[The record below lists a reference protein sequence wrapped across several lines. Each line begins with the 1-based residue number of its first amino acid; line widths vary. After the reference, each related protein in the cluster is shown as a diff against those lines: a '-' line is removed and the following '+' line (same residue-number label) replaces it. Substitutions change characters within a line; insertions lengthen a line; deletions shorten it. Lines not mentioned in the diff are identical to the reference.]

1 MKKSLRALVF
11 TGAILGMLH
20 SPNAYAFGEENVL
33 NVSPRDYVESVEK
46 KLSDYNMKGVY
57 VKGIHS
63 GLCLTKLGEKAKKN
77 FPNLE
82 VVVNFKYSHSSTA
95 TCYGTAL
102 IPKK

>member
-1 MKKSLRALVF
+1 
-11 TGAILGMLH
+11 
-20 SPNAYAFGEENVL
+20 
-33 NVSPRDYVESVEK
+33 
-46 KLSDYNMKGVY
+46 MKGVY

-102 IPKK
+102 IPK